1 MTENE
6 LGFLSSI
13 ELQRKDYKKNV
24 IKPLKTPIITERNT
38 ATFVISGV
46 ATGAGSIIAVRLEGI
61 DVLINPNPGDTAV
74 DTATALQGQLVLDL
88 AASYGANQ
96 YSVTKPTTTSVRV
109 TKLNGNE
116 LWVEDDAS
124 TDATQNITQ
133 NQGVRSQTALLLEA
147 TAAGTGLP
155 FRFEDGFFVESDI
168 PTAERN
174 SGMVLHI
181 MLKNL
186 TGGAV
191 TARWRLWVWW
201 DYLGWTLQQTN
212 SITES
217 TGLGIQEATSAFTA
231 FRGPTKIAVEL
242 LDDGTIGNSLPSGA
256 ALTILGIN
264 AN

>member
-6 LGFLSSI
+6 LGLLSSI

-24 IKPLKTPIITERNT
+24 IKPLKTPVIPARNT
-38 ATFVISGV
+38 ATFTISGT
-46 ATGAGSIIAVRLEGI
+46 ATGAGSFLGVRLEGI
-61 DVLINPNPGDTAV
+61 DVFVNPNLGDTPA
-74 DTATALQGQLVLDL
+74 DTATALQIQLATDL

-96 YSVTKPTTTSVRV
+96 YSVTKPTGVSVLV

-124 TDATQNITQ
+124 TDTTQNIFQ
-133 NQGVRSQTALLLEA
+133 SAGVRSQTALLLEQV
-147 TAAGTGLP
+147 TAGTGLP

-168 PTAERN
+168 PTSERN
-174 SGMVLHI
+174 SGMVLHV

-217 TGLGIQEATSAFTA
+217 TGAGIQEATSAFTA

-242 LDDGTIGNSLPSGA
+242 LDDGTIGNSLPAGA